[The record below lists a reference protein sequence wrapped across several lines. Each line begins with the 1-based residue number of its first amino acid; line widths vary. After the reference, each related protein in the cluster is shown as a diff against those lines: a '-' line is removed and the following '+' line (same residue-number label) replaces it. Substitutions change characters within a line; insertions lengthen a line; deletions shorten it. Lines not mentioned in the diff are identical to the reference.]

1 MLWGYKIGCVKTLV
15 INIKTNFQAIEVS
28 SRVFSL
34 AQLYYSDECKSTE
47 LSGET
52 NEMTNKISDS
62 KME

>member
-1 MLWGYKIGCVKTLV
+1 MWIRMLVCGNPSY
-15 INIKTNFQAIEVS
+15 NYNDFQAKKVS

-47 LSGET
+47 LNRET
-52 NEMTNKISDS
+52 NETTNQISDS

>member
-1 MLWGYKIGCVKTLV
+1 MRIQKWVRETPSYNHKNDL
-15 INIKTNFQAIEVS
+15 QAIKVS

-47 LSGET
+47 LSEET
-52 NEMTNKISDS
+52 NETTNQISDS